1 MNNATNSKIKN
12 EIIECM
18 LDYKNAFFSLAV
30 FSGIINLLMIIPSI
44 YMMQVYDRVISSGNE
59 MTLIMLTVIML
70 SMYLLIGV
78 LEWVRSSVLVKISAG
93 MDVKLGKRVF
103 TASFEKG
110 LNGLSSNPSQVIADL
125 ATIRQFVTGNAL
137 FAFFDAPWLP
147 IYVFIAF
154 LFHPVLGLFT
164 IIGVFILACLA
175 IWNEMSTRKILKETN
190 QLSALAGIYANNVL
204 MNSDVIES
212 MGMIER
218 LQDKWYETQQKV
230 IFLQANASNKNNYI
244 GSITRFV
251 RLSWQSLSL
260 GIGALL
266 VIENE
271 ISGGVMIA
279 CSILLGRALQ
289 PVEQAI
295 GAWKQLSNVRGG
307 YNRLIELLNEYPPRR
322 KVMAL
327 PIPSGNIEFEK
338 VSIAPPQTK
347 NYSLKNISFTL
358 NKGDVMGVIGQ
369 SGSGK
374 STLIKGLV
382 GIWKASQG
390 SIRIDGAELSQWSR
404 NEIGS
409 YVGYLPQDVELF
421 NGTVAENI
429 SRFNAI
435 ESGKVI
441 KAAKT
446 AGIHELILKLP
457 NGYDTMLG
465 VGGAGLSGGQK
476 QRIGLARAIYGDP
489 SIVALDEPNANLD
502 ENGEASLLSAIV
514 ELKNKGTTIV
524 IITHKQNL
532 LANMDKILIMSDG
545 CMQLF
550 GTRDNVIQAIIE
562 SKKNN
567 TKNK

>member
-1 MNNATNSKIKN
+1 
-12 EIIECM
+12 
-18 LDYKNAFFSLAV
+18 
-30 FSGIINLLMIIPSI
+30 
-44 YMMQVYDRVISSGNE
+44 
-59 MTLIMLTVIML
+59 
-70 SMYLLIGV
+70 
-78 LEWVRSSVLVKISAG
+78 
-93 MDVKLGKRVF
+93 
-103 TASFEKG
+103 
-110 LNGLSSNPSQVIADL
+110 
-125 ATIRQFVTGNAL
+125 
-137 FAFFDAPWLP
+137 LP

-295 GAWKQLSNVRGG
+295 GAWKQLSNVRGS

-347 NYSLKNISFTL
+347 NYSLKNISFAL

-390 SIRIDGAELSQWSR
+390 AIRIDGAELSQWSR

-489 SIVALDEPNANLD
+489 AIVALDEPNANLD

-545 CMQLF
+545 SMQLF